1 MMPVYF
7 NFWSLEPRYQ
17 FLRAQFKPFYIS
29 NALRTPSIGV
39 ISNSERHLLVKFRTN
54 PPCVSRIP
62 KNLYRIPTG
71 NGHSESIAIWCSPE
85 PTWSRFLERPRTLI
99 GNDDIF
105 PRDGKGRSQNFE
117 SDAMKS
123 SQPLLLV
130 ESSILLVAQ
139 VGISTR
145 GV

>member
-1 MMPVYF
+1 MNITKSVL
-7 NFWSLEPRYQ
+7 NPR
-17 FLRAQFKPFYIS
+17 
-29 NALRTPSIGV
+29 V
-39 ISNSERHLLVKFRTN
+39 IRNGRQIIFFRTHFF
-54 PPCVSRIP
+54 C
-62 KNLYRIPTG
+62 
-71 NGHSESIAIWCSPE
+71 HSESIAIWCSPE
-85 PTWSRFLERPRTLI
+85 PTWSRFLERLRTLI

>member
-1 MMPVYF
+1 MLFEMGAKLSF
-7 NFWSLEPRYQ
+7 FKRIFLSLRKY
-17 FLRAQFKPFYIS
+17 
-29 NALRTPSIGV
+29 
-39 ISNSERHLLVKFRTN
+39 RHLVFTVTNLVS
-54 PPCVSRIP
+54 VSR
-62 KNLYRIPTG
+62 
-71 NGHSESIAIWCSPE
+71 AA
-85 PTWSRFLERPRTLI
+85 TLI
-99 GNDDIF
+99 GNDDIY